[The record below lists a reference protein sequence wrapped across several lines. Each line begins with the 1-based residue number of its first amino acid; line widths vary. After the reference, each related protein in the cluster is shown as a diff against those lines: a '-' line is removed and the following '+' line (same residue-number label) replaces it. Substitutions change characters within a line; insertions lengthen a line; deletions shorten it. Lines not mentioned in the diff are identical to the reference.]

1 MSREKSKNVTRWSR
15 RAVRLAAPLALGVLV
30 LAAWEIVVRVRE
42 ISPYLLPTPS
52 GIAQAMWEHREPL
65 LAAWGVTLTTM
76 LIALAAAVIGGVLLA
91 ALFTTSR
98 VLELSLFP
106 YAVTLQVTPLLA
118 IAPLL
123 LIWIHEPRLVMLLC
137 AWIVAF
143 FPILS
148 GTAVGLRAADAGHED
163 LFRLYGASRWQRL
176 RLLLAPTA
184 LPYFLAGLRVSVNLA
199 LVGAV
204 VAEFV
209 TAAAV
214 EHPGLATIIFEA
226 QYRSDT
232 ERAFA
237 ALALISLTGVWF
249 YFNTHLLSNMLLRRW
264 RDADA

>member
-1 MSREKSKNVTRWSR
+1 MSPREQEASTLMQLVKLFAPAQLGAVALLVWEVIVRWWNVN
-15 RAVRLAAPLALGVLV
+15 
-30 LAAWEIVVRVRE
+30 
-42 ISPYLLPTPS
+42 PYLLPAPS
-52 GIAQAMWEHREPL
+52 NVVRAFFEHADTL
-65 LAAWGVTLTTM
+65 LPAWGVTLQTM
-76 LIALAAAVIGGVLLA
+76 LLALIAAVVGGVVLA
-91 ALFTTSR
+91 VLFTSSR

-123 LIWIHEPRLVMLLC
+123 VIWVQKPWLVMLLC

-148 GTAVGLRAADAGHED
+148 GTAVGLRSSDPQLED

-209 TAAAV
+209 TASAA
-214 EHPGLATIIFEA
+214 ERPGLATIIYEA

-232 ERAFA
+232 ARAFA
-237 ALALISLTGVWF
+237 ALAMISLTGVLM
-249 YFNTHLLSNMLLRRW
+249 YYLTHLLSQRLLGRW
-264 RDADA
+264 RDA